1 MFEKCLYKQLSN
13 FFENLFSKYQC
24 GFRKGL
30 SVQHRLIFD
39 YLTNRKQRTKIG
51 NDYSSRRKILYGVP
65 QGSILV
71 PLLFNI
77 FICDLFLI
85 TDDFEM
91 ANYADDRTPCVCGK
105 DITSVIKSLENAAE
119 IVFTWFKNN
128 HMKGNKDKYH
138 VVLSTHED
146 MHVKIGTSQ
155 IKNSCSE
162 KLLRVKVV
170 SDLNF
175 EEHTSSICKKA
186 SVKVNALARI
196 MNAFSIPI
204 LTTALLHGCS
214 SVENQLIRSID

>member
-1 MFEKCLYKQLSN
+1 MFEKCLYKQLPN

-214 SVENQLIRSID
+214 SVENQTIRSID

>member
-13 FFENLFSKYQC
+13 FFENLFSKYRC

-214 SVENQLIRSID
+214 SVENQTIRSID

>member
-1 MFEKCLYKQLSN
+1 M
-13 FFENLFSKYQC
+13 
-24 GFRKGL
+24 G
-30 SVQHRLIFD
+30 
-39 YLTNRKQRTKIG
+39 
-51 NDYSSRRKILYGVP
+51 
-65 QGSILV
+65 

-77 FICDLFLI
+77 FVCDLFLI

-91 ANYADDRTPCVCGK
+91 ANYADDTTPYVCGI

-214 SVENQLIRSID
+214 SVENQTIRSID

>member
-13 FFENLFSKYQC
+13 FFENLFSKHQC

-146 MHVKIGTSQ
+146 MHVKIGTLQ

-214 SVENQLIRSID
+214 SVENQTIRSID